1 MPAEPLRVL
10 MVAARYL
17 PDMGGIEMHVDEVG
31 KRLAKTGDFEITVL
45 ATDRTRRRPR
55 REVIEGVTVLRVPAW
70 PSDRDYY
77 LAPGIARVVGQR
89 DRWDIVHCQGIHTPV
104 PALAMLAASRAD
116 TPYMVTFHTGGHT
129 LAHRN
134 ALRAIQWRVI
144 GPLLRKAESLVAVS
158 RFEADALS
166 AQAHLDGK
174 PITVIRNGGTLP
186 PPAPGTRVI
195 PGRIVSPGRLERYK
209 GHHRVIEALRD
220 VIHGNPDAHLVILG
234 GGSYEAELRR
244 IAERCGV
251 TDRVTITELPPA
263 ERQAMA
269 TAMTQASVVVT
280 MSDYE
285 SQGISVLEAL
295 SLGRPV
301 VGCDTTAIGELV
313 AEGLVRGVAPD
324 APSSVIAQQILQAM
338 SAPVTGALPGLPTW
352 DTSAEELGD
361 LYLSLAGRARSPRLD
376 RLGDGDPI

>member
-1 MPAEPLRVL
+1 
-10 MVAARYL
+10 
-17 PDMGGIEMHVDEVG
+17 MGGIEMHVDEVG

-313 AEGLVRGVAPD
+313 AEGLVQGVAPD